1 MQQYSTFN
9 IQEAKSRLFALPH
22 PIKPRNGEATAQIID
37 QHNKTYTSSIHYLGM
52 RGSRKVSC
60 DALAN
65 KKRSC
70 NDD

>member
-1 MQQYSTFN
+1 MQ
-9 IQEAKSRLFALPH
+9 SRRSSHRKMISQLFALPH

-65 KKRSC
+65 KKVHAMMIE
-70 NDD
+70 